1 MSSSTIDLMHP
12 LTFQHPGVHETV
24 LGKGGLI
31 VENLANVDAL
41 LGEGNDVSD
50 EWGVSFVPLYLGGA
64 EDDSP
69 VRAFAWRC

>member
-1 MSSSTIDLMHP
+1 M
-12 LTFQHPGVHETV
+12 
-24 LGKGGLI
+24 
-31 VENLANVDAL
+31 ENLANVDAL